1 MSEPKMI
8 NLEVDGQAV
17 QVPEGST
24 VMEGRRESPRGLRQQ
39 DERRRSP
46 TVLRQGGGRPVSE
59 PKMINLEV
67 DGQAVQVPEGSTVM
81 EGRRES
87 PSRGPSGDASKTS
100 GVGRRQCCGMAEGGL

>member
-17 QVPEGST
+17 QVPEGSM
-24 VMEGRRESPRGLRQQ
+24 VMEGRRSHRAGPLG
-39 DERRRSP
+39 DASK
-46 TVLRQGGGRPVSE
+46 TSGAVLRHGGGRPVSE

-67 DGQAVQVPEGSTVM
+67 DGQAVQVPEGSMVM

-100 GVGRRQCCGMAEGGL
+100 GVGRRQCCGIAEGGL

>member
-17 QVPEGST
+17 QVPEGS
-24 VMEGRRESPRGLRQQ
+24 M
-39 DERRRSP
+39 
-46 TVLRQGGGRPVSE
+46 
-59 PKMINLEV
+59 
-67 DGQAVQVPEGSTVM
+67 VM

-100 GVGRRQCCGMAEGGL
+100 GVGVSFVASISPRSHAYRLNCPVDDPACKRAIEALKANPLIQYLNLDQKKDFR